1 VTKTTAQ
8 DASGSTIVSADDPRL
23 DRFGHANAHALTRPI
38 AAPEE
43 AVDAAG
49 PWTRRRAHRALEN
62 GGPFPTAPTAI
73 LVLLIKGEKHQT
85 DLTHGQRPASD
96 NYPSPPRSTADSFA
110 SPSPAEIVVAN
121 RQK

>member
-8 DASGSTIVSADDPRL
+8 EASGSTIVSADDLRL
-23 DRFGHANAHALTRPI
+23 DRLGHAHPATPPI

-49 PWTRRRAHRALEN
+49 PVDAQTRPPRLGKRRTVSHSAHRH
-62 GGPFPTAPTAI
+62 PR
-73 LVLLIKGEKHQT
+73 LLNQGEKRQT

-110 SPSPAEIVVAN
+110 CPSPAEIVVAN

>member
-8 DASGSTIVSADDPRL
+8 DASGSPIVSADDLRP
-23 DRFGHANAHALTRPI
+23 DWFDDAHTLPQPI

-49 PWTRRRAHRALEN
+49 PVDAQTRPPRLGKRRTVSHSAHRHPRPLDQ
-62 GGPFPTAPTAI
+62 
-73 LVLLIKGEKHQT
+73 GEKRQT
-85 DLTHGQRPASD
+85 DLTHGQRPAND
-96 NYPSPPRSTADSFA
+96 NDRAPLRSPASSFA
-110 SPSPAEIVVAN
+110 DPSPAEIVVRN

>member
-1 VTKTTAQ
+1 VKETTAQ
-8 DASGSTIVSADDPRL
+8 DASGSTIVSADDLTL
-23 DRFGHANAHALTRPI
+23 DRFWPHPSARRPI

-49 PWTRRRAHRALEN
+49 PVDAQTRPPRLGKRRTVSHSAHRHPRPLN
-62 GGPFPTAPTAI
+62 Q
-73 LVLLIKGEKHQT
+73 GEKRQT

-96 NYPSPPRSTADSFA
+96 NYRAPLRSPASSFA
-110 SPSPAEIVVAN
+110 DPSPAEIVVAN